1 MRGQLIKIA
10 MLLWFL
16 LIIGENVSAQERLV
30 LLQSTLMKDEQK
42 SINYYLD
49 VETIKVFANS
59 KFQEAWLKKTF
70 SDKKIDLKNV
80 LGETEQKG
88 LETTLETR
96 KDTIKD
102 KNKNKNKIVYQFI
115 HMQFDPVTSKYKVL
129 EVHSFNEWGQTITA
143 MPKLKKNQ
151 RKTKDDD
158 ATTKPVDWTNICPS
172 TIEEVA
178 SRAIYDY
185 IEKNH
190 DRVQYL

>member
-30 LLQSTLMKDEQK
+30 LLQSALMKDEQR

-49 VETIKVFANS
+49 VETIKAFANS

-70 SDKKIDLKNV
+70 SDKKIGLKNV
-80 LGETEQKG
+80 LGETERKG
-88 LETTLETR
+88 SETTLDTR
-96 KDTIKD
+96 EDTIKD
-102 KNKNKNKIVYQFI
+102 KKKDKNKIAYQFI

-129 EVHSFNEWGQTITA
+129 EVYSFNEWDQPITELA
-143 MPKLKKNQ
+143 KPHKRQ
-151 RKTKDDD
+151 RKPKENDT
-158 ATTKPVDWTNICPS
+158 ATKPVDWTNICPS
-172 TIEEVA
+172 TIEDVA
-178 SRAIYDY
+178 NRAISDY